1 MIKIISFLL
10 FLVLLANSILAQDAG
25 SLFVQAAQE
34 KLQHAKEYTLEV
46 AELMPAEHYTFQPT
60 IEQMSFAE
68 QLLHLSSNL
77 QRLSAKLNN
86 STPPVEIDPEVTE
99 KAEVRAVVE
108 QTYEYAIA
116 VMSAFDTR
124 QLGDTVD
131 FFAGPKT
138 KLQIANLIN
147 DHQTH
152 HRGQLLVYL
161 RLQGIEPPRYIGW

>member
-1 MIKIISFLL
+1 MRQ
-10 FLVLLANSILAQDAG
+10 VLLCFMLLPICASMGYTQDAG
-25 SLFVQAAQE
+25 DVYQQAAVQ
-34 KLQHAKEYTLEV
+34 KLNNAKAYTLEV
-46 AELMPAEHYTFQPT
+46 ADLMPGENYAFQPT

-86 STPPVEIDPEVTE
+86 STPPVNIDPKVTD
-99 KAEVRAVVE
+99 KAQVREVVE
-108 QTYEYAIA
+108 QTYDYAIA
-116 VMSAFDTR
+116 VMTAFETE

-161 RLQGIEPPRYIGW
+161 RLQGVEPPRYIGW